1 MFSLFKSVESPE
13 ALKKKAKQTFDK
25 VTALTADTFEANSL
39 RRGLA
44 LLCCAH
50 LDKTFI
56 AGAERTADWQQMA
69 AFAVAKDAEAPP
81 FPKADCYQKVRSG
94 KSDIWVYL
102 PTEYAERAFLFGAKY
117 QRTELNSEQAI
128 ASMQQLADTICRSE
142 IGLSYEIEVLKFL
155 RHELSAV
162 ERKSDVQED
171 LSGMPSD

>member
-1 MFSLFKSVESPE
+1 MLSIFNRNSPADEMKRAVAAFEKVLSLSSDSRD
-13 ALKKKAKQTFDK
+13 AR
-25 VTALTADTFEANSL
+25 SL
-39 RRGLA
+39 RMRMGM
-44 LLCCAH
+44 LCRAH

-56 AGAERTADWQQMA
+56 AGAERTADWKQMA
-69 AFAVAKDAEAPP
+69 AFDVAKDAEAPP

-128 ASMQQLADTICRSE
+128 ASMQQLADTICRQE
-142 IGLSYEIEVLKFL
+142 IGLSYEIDVLKFL

-162 ERKSDVQED
+162 ERNADVQED